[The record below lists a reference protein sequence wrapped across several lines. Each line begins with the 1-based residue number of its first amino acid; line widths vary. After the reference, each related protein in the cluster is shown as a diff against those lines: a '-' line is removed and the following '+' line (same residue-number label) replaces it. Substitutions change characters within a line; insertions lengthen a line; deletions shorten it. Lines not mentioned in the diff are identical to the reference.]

1 MSEEAKNKA
10 IELSKCACFRPVA
23 NCFSG
28 QCVYCNKSISQP
40 NQINLTMKEQLSIE
54 LQLYL
59 GDLLEQYKTTYD
71 YFEKRKIILKINAVE
86 LILEVPPTN
95 FDKL

>member
-40 NQINLTMKEQLSIE
+40 NQINLTMKEQLSIK

-71 YFEKRKIILKINAVE
+71 YFEKRKLAKKINAVE
-86 LILEVPPTN
+86 LILEIKQTD
-95 FDKL
+95 F